1 MGFFDKVFGGKNKAT
16 IKGFVFE
23 AFRERYGCAVI
34 CLRSE
39 NK

>member
-1 MGFFDKVFGGKNKAT
+1 MGFFDKVFGSKNKAT
-16 IKGFVFE
+16 IKGFVFG
-23 AFRERYGCAVI
+23 AFRERHRCAVI